1 MSILEYK
8 GHRSG
13 GGGQGKQNP
22 ANKGDSR
29 GVRTVGT
36 MFYIATFVCTV
47 VVMATPPLS

>member
-1 MSILEYK
+1 MTYLNT
-8 GHRSG
+8 RDTDPG
-13 GGGQGKQNP
+13 GDKGKQNP

-29 GVRTVGT
+29 GVHTVGT

>member
-8 GHRSG
+8 GHRSWG
-13 GGGQGKQNP
+13 DKGKQNP

-29 GVRTVGT
+29 GVHTVGT